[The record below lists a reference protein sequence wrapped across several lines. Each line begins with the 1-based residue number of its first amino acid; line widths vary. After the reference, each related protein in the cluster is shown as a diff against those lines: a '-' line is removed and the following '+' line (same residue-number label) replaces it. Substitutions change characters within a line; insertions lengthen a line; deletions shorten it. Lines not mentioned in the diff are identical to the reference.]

1 MPYALQAADAEMQ
14 RQLPSAFVLAAP
26 SAGAGKS
33 HLAQAIGSSL
43 YPTIQ
48 LSNRV
53 IACSIALSRDPQTA
67 LDDLAKAAGQGARA
81 ATLKAKRKRP
91 IMFP

>member
-1 MPYALQAADAEMQ
+1 VLLLSVPYALQAADAEMQ

-33 HLAQAIGSSL
+33 HLAQAIGQAS
-43 YPTIQ
+43 IQ

-53 IACSIALSRDPQTA
+53 IACSIARPTNCSR
-67 LDDLAKAAGQGARA
+67 
-81 ATLKAKRKRP
+81 
-91 IMFP
+91 

>member
-1 MPYALQAADAEMQ
+1 VPYALQAADAEMQ

-48 LSNRV
+48 QGYRV
-53 IACSIALSRDPQTA
+53 LYRETHKL